1 MKKFLCG
8 ILAASMVV
16 SMGVMSF
23 AADTAW
29 TATVY
34 NSDGEPSD
42 DCTGAA
48 AAVAGTGAN
57 VDVTIE
63 AAIPTS
69 EFYIALP
76 ADLEYTVAGTPAR
89 AAQKVEEK
97 YLIDKDYWKFD
108 SDKDVNGKLVS
119 SISLVSEKVLGDLA
133 RASYVKIVLAD
144 TNSTSE
150 QKTSGTITFE
160 ARKDSTD
167 YDGDKLPDNNT
178 NVWVEDDTIT
188 IDYTIWV
195 SNEAV
200 GNDDH
205 PETGDRVYMD
215 PESNETNCLIWGDD
229 RAALEFESDDD
240 AGKFYARLSTKS
252 DSTIYAE
259 YGDPVGADLW
269 FYDFVGNPTVP
280 STSRATLTLGIP
292 WDEDDDYVPDPENVY
307 IYEVDAD
314 GYLVDV
320 TSNFSYSEDEEE
332 IAGWS
337 TKTRTLG
344 TYIVSDM
351 ELDVDYEEE
360 EDTEAPEVSTPDKEI
375 PSTGSSDMVS
385 VAVVAGVVALAAAG
399 AVAFKK
405 H

>member
-16 SMGVMSF
+16 GMSAMAF
-23 AADTAW
+23 AAAPNY
-29 TATVY
+29 ASVY
-34 NSDGEPSD
+34 NSDGKESVAED
-42 DCTGAA
+42 DADSYTLTGNDGDHADI
-48 AAVAGTGAN
+48 TLN
-57 VDVTIE
+57 IE
-63 AAIPTS
+63 AAVPTS
-69 EFYIALP
+69 EFYIPLQP
-76 ADLEYTVAGTPAR
+76 NYTYDAV
-89 AAQKVEEK
+89 VVDDE

-108 SDKDVNGKLVS
+108 SDKDTGSKLVS
-119 SISLVSEKVLGDLA
+119 SISLVSEKVLGDLS
-133 RASYVKIVLAD
+133 RNSYVKIVLND
-144 TNSTSE
+144 TTSTSE

-160 ARKDSTD
+160 AKKNSGD
-167 YDGDKLPDNNT
+167 YDGDKEVKAGQAWTD
-178 NVWVEDDTIT
+178 EDVIT

-195 SNEAV
+195 SNVKV
-200 GNDDH
+200 GNDDN

-269 FYDFVGNPTVP
+269 FYDFFGNPTVP

>member
-16 SMGVMSF
+16 GMSAMAF
-23 AADTAW
+23 AAAPNY
-29 TATVY
+29 ASVY
-34 NSDGEPSD
+34 NSDGKESVAED
-42 DCTGAA
+42 DADSYTLTGNDGDHADI
-48 AAVAGTGAN
+48 TLN
-57 VDVTIE
+57 IE
-63 AAIPTS
+63 AAVPTS
-69 EFYIALP
+69 EFYIPLQP
-76 ADLEYTVAGTPAR
+76 NYTYDAV
-89 AAQKVEEK
+89 VVDDE

-108 SDKDVNGKLVS
+108 SDKDTGSKLVS
-119 SISLVSEKVLGDLA
+119 SISLVSEKVLGDLS
-133 RASYVKIVLAD
+133 RNSYVKIVLND
-144 TNSTSE
+144 TTSTSE

-160 ARKDSTD
+160 AKKASGD
-167 YDGDKLPDNNT
+167 YDGDKEVKRGQAWT
-178 NVWVEDDTIT
+178 DTDVIT

-195 SNEAV
+195 SNVKV
-200 GNDDH
+200 GNDDN

-344 TYIVSDM
+344 TYVVSDM

-360 EDTEAPEVSTPDKEI
+360 EEDTSAPEVSTPDKEI

-405 H
+405 ASK

>member
-1 MKKFLCG
+1 MKKLLCG

-16 SMGVMSF
+16 GMSAMAF
-23 AADTAW
+23 AADPV
-29 TATVY
+29 VY
-34 NSDGEPSD
+34 TQIYDGDGEESVAQD
-42 DCTGAA
+42 DADSYTLTGNDGDHADI
-48 AAVAGTGAN
+48 TLN
-57 VDVTIE
+57 IE
-63 AAIPTS
+63 AAVPTS
-69 EFYIALP
+69 EFYIPLQPNYSYDAVVV
-76 ADLEYTVAGTPAR
+76 DDE
-89 AAQKVEEK
+89 

-108 SDKDVNGKLVS
+108 SDKDTGSKLVS
-119 SISLVSEKVLGDLA
+119 SISLVSEKVLGDLS
-133 RASYVKIVLAD
+133 RNSYVKIVLND
-144 TNSTSE
+144 TTSTSE

-160 ARKDSTD
+160 AKKASGD
-167 YDGDKLPDNNT
+167 YDGDKAVKAGQAWTD
-178 NVWVEDDTIT
+178 EDVIT

-195 SNEAV
+195 SNVAV
-200 GNDDH
+200 GNDDN

-344 TYIVSDM
+344 TYVVSDM

-360 EDTEAPEVSTPDKEI
+360 EEDTSAPEVSTPDKEI